1 MREYGT
7 LTGNWGSVRVAAVSG
22 KLPRF
27 EQSGIRRATISGAP
41 EVPTSSPPGRDVWA
55 GLAPPLQAAV
65 EEAWSAYCA
74 GSLPHG
80 AVIADAQGR
89 VLVRGRNC
97 VYQQEAGSP
106 SGPLYGH
113 PLAHAEVNA
122 LLALDYNSV
131 DVRSCVLYA
140 TTEPCPL
147 CIGALVMAG
156 VRELRY
162 AARDTYGG
170 ATSWLAS
177 PLALVT
183 SRQIRVVGPEQPTL
197 EAIIMALRVEFLL
210 HQCTDTERAVLLA
223 EILPHAAQLA
233 ETLFGAGELERLCG
247 RGATAA
253 EMVGRLAAMLPP
265 ADPHPHSDTR

>member
-1 MREYGT
+1 MT
-7 LTGNWGSVRVAAVSG
+7 D
-22 KLPRF
+22 
-27 EQSGIRRATISGAP
+27 
-41 EVPTSSPPGRDVWA
+41 GRGDVWST
-55 GLAPPLQAAV
+55 LAPPLQAAV

-80 AVIADAQGR
+80 AAIADAQGR
-89 VLVRGRNC
+89 VLARGRNR
-97 VYQQEAGSP
+97 VYEQQAGDR

-113 PLAHAEVNA
+113 PLAHAEINA
-122 LLALDYNSV
+122 LVALDYTSV

-147 CIGALVMAG
+147 CTGAVLMAG

-162 AARDTYGG
+162 AARDNYGG

-177 PLALVT
+177 PMALVT

-210 HQCTDTERAVLLA
+210 RHATNTESAVLLA
-223 EILPHAAQLA
+223 EVPPHAAQLA
-233 ETLFGAGELERLCG
+233 ETLLDSGELDRLRA
-247 RGATAA
+247 RGATAT
-253 EMVGRLAAMLPP
+253 EVVRRLAAMLPP
-265 ADPHPHSDTR
+265 ADQDVPL

>member
-1 MREYGT
+1 MADG
-7 LTGNWGSVRVAAVSG
+7 LG
-22 KLPRF
+22 
-27 EQSGIRRATISGAP
+27 
-41 EVPTSSPPGRDVWA
+41 DVWA
-55 GLAPPLQAAV
+55 ALSPPLQAAV

-89 VLVRGRNC
+89 VLARGRNR
-97 VYQQEAGSP
+97 VYEPQPGDRLDR
-106 SGPLYGH
+106 SGPLYPLYGH
-113 PLAHAEVNA
+113 PLAHAEINA
-122 LLALDYNSV
+122 LVALDYASV

-147 CIGALVMAG
+147 CTGALLLSG

-177 PLALVT
+177 PVALVT
-183 SRQIRVVGPEQPTL
+183 SRQVRVVGPEHPTL
-197 EAIIMALRVEFLL
+197 EAVIMALRVEFLL
-210 HQCTDTERAVLLA
+210 RRSANQERAVLLA
-223 EILPHAAQLA
+223 EVLPHAAQLA
-233 ETLFGAGELERLCG
+233 ETLRDSGELERLRA

-253 EMVGRLAAMLPP
+253 EVVRRLASMLPP
-265 ADPHPHSDTR
+265 DDQDVPL

>member
-1 MREYGT
+1 
-7 LTGNWGSVRVAAVSG
+7 V
-22 KLPRF
+22 
-27 EQSGIRRATISGAP
+27 
-41 EVPTSSPPGRDVWA
+41 
-55 GLAPPLQAAV
+55 AV

-80 AVIADAQGR
+80 AVISDAQGS
-89 VLVRGRNC
+89 VLARGRNR
-97 VYQQEAGSP
+97 VFERA
-106 SGPLYGH
+106 LYGH

-122 LLALDYNSV
+122 LLALDYASV

-147 CIGALVMAG
+147 CTGALLMAD
-156 VRELRY
+156 VRELRF

-183 SRQIRVVGPEQPTL
+183 GRQVRVEGPAHPTL

-210 HQCTDTERAVLLA
+210 RHGADTERAVLLA
-223 EILPHAAQLA
+223 EVPPPAAQLA
-233 ETLFGAGELERLCG
+233 ETLFGTGELERLCA
-247 RGATAA
+247 RGGTAA
-253 EMVGRLAAMLPP
+253 EMVRRLAAMLP
-265 ADPHPHSDTR
+265 AAG

>member
-1 MREYGT
+1 MANG
-7 LTGNWGSVRVAAVSG
+7 V
-22 KLPRF
+22 
-27 EQSGIRRATISGAP
+27 
-41 EVPTSSPPGRDVWA
+41 RDVWST
-55 GLAPPLQAAV
+55 LPLQLQAAV

-80 AVIADAQGR
+80 AAIADAQGR
-89 VLVRGRNC
+89 VLARGRNRI
-97 VYQQEAGSP
+97 YEQQADDS
-106 SGPLYGH
+106 SRPLYGH

-122 LLALDYNSV
+122 LLALDYASV

-147 CIGALVMAG
+147 CTGALVMSG

-177 PLALVT
+177 PMLASPMAFVT

-210 HQCTDTERAVLLA
+210 RHGANAEERAMLLA
-223 EILPHAAQLA
+223 EVTPHAAQLA
-233 ETLFGAGELERLCG
+233 ETLFAAGDLERL
-247 RGATAA
+247 RAAGATAA
-253 EMVGRLAAMLPP
+253 AMVRQLNAMLPA
-265 ADPHPHSDTR
+265 AD